1 MSWPLRVKVPG
12 AQRTLVDAQLAGMA
26 EHVDPGGPETV
37 GAGVV
42 EVAVEEL
49 HEGPSW
55 LRALLAPIAVNRG
68 SSRRTASAGAARGCP
83 VQVEPL

>member
-12 AQRTLVDAQLAGMA
+12 AQRTLVDAQLAGRA
-26 EHVDPGGPETV
+26 AHVLDPGGPETV

-49 HEGPSW
+49 
-55 LRALLAPIAVNRG
+55 
-68 SSRRTASAGAARGCP
+68 
-83 VQVEPL
+83 